1 MTTTRIE
8 AESMTLTN
16 YALESKSFAS
26 GGNLIKLTNTTGTAT
41 FSFGGATGLYNIIL
55 GYHDE
60 NETVAGS
67 AQLSVKQGGT
77 TLDSWNLDQKLGS
90 GYPDTQNLLR
100 RTIASNFTVSTGS
113 QFEIQGVIGPGELA
127 RVDYIEFVRLDP
139 SPTPTPPSP
148 TPSPT
153 PIPQPL
159 RIEAESMTLIG
170 YALEAKSFA
179 SGGNLIKLTGNSGTA
194 SQTFMGATGVYTI
207 VIGYHDEN
215 ETVTPS
221 AQLAVKLGNTLLD
234 SWNLDQKLGTGY
246 ADTQNFIRRTIA
258 TGITVNT
265 GSLIEIQ
272 GILGAGELARVDYI
286 EFLPAGST
294 TGTDKADTLTGTE
307 LDNLLDG
314 GKGNDTLNGAGGNDT
329 LIGGTGFDVVDGG
342 TGNDTVSYETA
353 TSGVIVNLATGLASR
368 IARIMPLG
376 DSITKGVTESKTGG
390 SINEQGGYR
399 TKLWQKLTGANL
411 AIDFVGSQSLGS
423 AALGD
428 KDHEGH
434 GGKTINWID
443 SNVNTFLSN
452 AKPDVVLLMIGT
464 NDTGSDSVSQ
474 MVNELSALIDK
485 ITASSPDLKLFV
497 ASIPPIDPAA
507 QPLARAQKAT
517 NFNAQL
523 PGLITTKKN
532 QGKAV
537 EFVDMTSL
545 TLVDISDPN
554 VDNGLHPNDAG
565 SQKIADFWFNALDIV
580 GTNQGTFKVD
590 EDTLTNIE
598 NVTGSGFADRL
609 TGNSGA
615 NRLEGRAGNDRLQG
629 RGGQDTLTGGAGA
642 DVFVYSAP
650 TEGNDHITDFDVA
663 DRFEVAAAGF
673 GGGLIAGVS
682 LSTSPST
689 TGTFLSGS
697 SVTPTGTHASF
708 LYNTSTGQLSFD
720 SDGTGAN
727 GAVAI
732 ATLLTKPSLSASQ
745 FSIV

>member
-1 MTTTRIE
+1 MTTIRIE
-8 AESMTLTN
+8 AESMALTN
-16 YALESKSFAS
+16 YALEPKSFAS
-26 GGNLIKLTNTTGTAT
+26 GGNLIKLTSTSGTAT
-41 FSFGGATGLYNIIL
+41 FSFNGLTGLYNIIL

-67 AQLSVKQGGT
+67 AQLAVKQGGT
-77 TLDSWNLDQKLGS
+77 ILDSWNLDQKLGS
-90 GYPDTQNLLR
+90 GYPDAQNFIR
-100 RTIASNFTVSTGS
+100 RTIASNFTVNTGS
-113 QFEIQGVIGPGELA
+113 QFEIQGILGPGELA
-127 RVDYIEFVRLDP
+127 RVDYIEFVRLDNSPTP

-148 TPSPT
+148 
-153 PIPQPL
+153 QLL
-159 RIEAESMTLIG
+159 RIEAESMTLTG
-170 YALEAKSFA
+170 YTPEAKSFA

-194 SQTFMGATGVYTI
+194 SQTFKGATGVYTI

-215 ETVTPS
+215 ETVTPP

-246 ADTQNFIRRTIA
+246 PDIQNFIRRTIA
-258 TGITVNT
+258 TGITVNN

-286 EFLPAGST
+286 EFIPASSIA
-294 TGTDKADTLTGTE
+294 GTDQANTLIGTE
-307 LDNLLDG
+307 QNDLLDG

-329 LIGGTGFDVVDGG
+329 LIGGTGHDVLNGA

-353 TSGVIVNLATGLASR
+353 TSGVIVNLGTGMASR
-368 IARIMPLG
+368 IARVMPLG

-390 SINEQGGYR
+390 SVNEQGGYR

-423 AALGD
+423 ALLGD

-443 SNVNTFLSN
+443 SNAHTFLDT
-452 AKPDVVLLMIGT
+452 ARPDVVLLMIGT

-485 ITASSPDLKLFV
+485 ITATSPDLKLFV

-507 QPLARAQKAT
+507 QPAARAQKAAD
-517 NFNAQL
+517 FNAQL

-545 TLVDISDPN
+545 TLDDISDPD

-565 SQKIADFWFNALDIV
+565 FQKIANFWHDALNTL

-590 EDTLTNIE
+590 EDTLISVE
-598 NVTGSGFADRL
+598 RVIGSGFADRL
-609 TGNSGA
+609 IGNSGG
-615 NRLEGRAGNDRLQG
+615 NVLHGGAGNDLLQG
-629 RGGQDTLTGGAGA
+629 RGGRDTLTGGAGA
-642 DVFVYSAP
+642 DVFVYSSP
-650 TEGNDHITDFDVA
+650 TEGNDRITDFSAA
-663 DRFEVAAAGF
+663 DRFQISAAGF
-673 GGGLIAGVS
+673 GSGLVAGVS
-682 LSTSPST
+682 LSTT
-689 TGTFLSGS
+689 AAATGTFFSGS
-697 SVTPTGTHASF
+697 TVNPTSTNAFF
-708 LYNTSTGQLSFD
+708 LYNSSTGQLSFD
-720 SDGTGAN
+720 SDGIGSN
-727 GAVAI
+727 SAVAI
-732 ATLLTKPSLSASQ
+732 AILLNKPTLSASQ
-745 FSIV
+745 FSIVA